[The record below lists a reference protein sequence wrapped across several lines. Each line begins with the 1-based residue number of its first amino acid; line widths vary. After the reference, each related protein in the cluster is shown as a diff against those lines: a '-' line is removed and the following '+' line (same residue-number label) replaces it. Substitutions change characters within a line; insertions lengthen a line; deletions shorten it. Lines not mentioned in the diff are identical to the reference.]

1 MVVTETLQII
11 LNAKD
16 QLTSKINEVNNALRQ
31 TGTAANTAS
40 ASATSATTRL
50 GNAYTQL
57 QNKVRTVFNNIKTT
71 IRNSTAG
78 KIVSESSLAQP
89 FLNAAEKIRQKWTS
103 MTETLKSKMQS
114 LRSSTNT
121 DVGFNIS
128 PAGLATLN
136 GQVTTTTGKVTMLGQ
151 VMNRIAS
158 GASKLGIN
166 FGTAF
171 TTASSKIETFKSK
184 LSSIGSKMTSIVGGL
199 SGVQSAIMGAFGA
212 VGVTSLS
219 QFTIGAAIARQKLNA
234 VTTSITGSEAATKSL
249 NKAISAATNG
259 GVVGFTKVAQ
269 AVQQIGI
276 KYNLTNKQLEA
287 TAPVLNKIGT
297 LARAMGKDSE
307 TAATIMSKAYDGLNG
322 NFMLLQRNLGITKQ
336 QLLDA
341 GWSGASNDVDGY
353 TLALN
358 KVLDTKPEM
367 QEYLNSYE
375 GQMER
380 LKFAIQGVGRQIGE
394 IFLPILNMLLGTFLD
409 LHQKCPWL
417 TTVIVALAVGIV
429 GLISVLSVLAPI
441 IMMIIELHEME
452 AFATIAAYWPYLLI
466 AAAILIVI
474 GILLYLYNTNEGV
487 RNTMN
492 KIGETIRNVL
502 IKAWNE
508 LQKIV
513 QPLAT
518 TFDHLKQVLGRLAKQ
533 LLAAFGITGDAA
545 DNFDWLSAVIK
556 GLGLI
561 LEVIVKHFVT
571 VVEVIASIVIPVIS
585 FLVNVVAN
593 LINFFVSLGEA
604 LTLLSQ
610 GDVMGFLTVLGE
622 ALYTFIMDTITN
634 FGQMFLEIWNNL
646 NLIFGGML
654 GSLWNWL
661 VQFITTMIWGG
672 WQMVIGFLMWIASL
686 PGQFWNYLVMCWNNF
701 LNWAG
706 QMIAKAS
713 EAGNKVVTDFINW
726 ITSLPGKF
734 WNWLL
739 NTINKIKDFKDQA
752 VQKMKDTAKKM
763 VDDFIDY
770 VKKLP
775 SKFGEWLGKIKDEI
789 WARRGA
795 LVSAIIRLGWD
806 LLREFKNALLGS
818 VFGSAEVGDFNQMVY
833 DGLSGAGNVASR
845 AGYLVANSFNAGV
858 LDGMDKAGLD
868 NIGISGNG
876 QVLASVEHEIS
887 SRQGDS
893 QTQLLRDIKDA
904 LGSLR
909 VEHTG
914 SIDFNQNVDV
924 TGDTGLT
931 EEELRSAVM
940 QALQD
945 RNVLKQ
951 IVQSREFQ
959 SMDKRM
965 KNRMIQ
971 EMSRH
976 I

>member
-1 MVVTETLQII
+1 MVVTETLQVI

-103 MTETLKSKMQS
+103 MTETLKSKMKS
-114 LRSSTNT
+114 LSSSSNT
-121 DVGFNIS
+121 TVGFNIS

-136 GQVTTTTGKVTMLGQ
+136 GQVTTTTGKVTALGS
-151 VMNRIAS
+151 VMNMIAS
-158 GASKLGIN
+158 GASRLGLN

-171 TTASSKIETFKSK
+171 TTASSKIEGFKSK
-184 LSSIGSKMTSIVGGL
+184 LQSVGTKMTSLVGGL

-212 VGVTSLS
+212 VGVTSIS
-219 QFTIGAAIARQKLNA
+219 QFTIGAAIAREKVNA
-234 VTTSITGSEAATKSL
+234 VTKEVVGSGKAFESVNSKIKS
-249 NKAISAATNG
+249 AISGTTLGYNNMATAVNNVALRFHLTG
-259 GVVGFTKVAQ
+259 EKVGELAGPMSK
-269 AVQQIGI
+269 IGI
-276 KYNLTNKQLEA
+276 
-287 TAPVLNKIGT
+287 
-297 LARAMGKDSE
+297 LAQAMGKSTE
-307 TAATIMSKAYDGLNG
+307 EAASVMEHAFDGLQG
-322 NFMLLQRNLGITKQ
+322 KWKALKQYGIDEATLKA
-336 QLLDA
+336 A
-341 GWSGASNDVDGY
+341 GWSGAADDVYGY
-353 TLALN
+353 ARALD
-358 KVLDTKPEM
+358 KVLEKNPQFKEFTHTF
-367 QEYLNSYE
+367 EYQFQS
-375 GQMER
+375 
-380 LKFAIQGVGRQIGE
+380 LKMSIQAVGTEIGMMV
-394 IFLPILNMLLGTFLD
+394 LPILNTLVGMFLD
-409 LHQKCPWL
+409 LNKQCPWL
-417 TTVIVALAVGIV
+417 TKIIVVLAIGIL
-429 GLISVLSVLAPI
+429 GLVSALSVLAPI
-441 IMMIIELHEME
+441 IMMIVELHEME
-452 AFATIAAYWPYLLI
+452 AFATLAAYWPYLLI
-466 AAAILIVI
+466 AAAILVVI

-502 IKAWNE
+502 IKAWDE

-518 TFDHLKQVLGRLAKQ
+518 TFDHLKQVLGRLATQ

-545 DNFDWLSAVIK
+545 KEFDWLSAVIQF
-556 GLGLI
+556 LGLV
-561 LEVIVKHFVT
+561 LEVIVTHLVT
-571 VVEVIASIVIPVIS
+571 VAEVIASIVVPVIS

-622 ALYTFIMDTITN
+622 ALYTFIVNTIAN

-646 NLIFGGML
+646 SLIFGGL
-654 GSLWNWL
+654 LSSVWTWL
-661 VQFITTMIWGG
+661 VQLITAMIWGG

-734 WNWLL
+734 WTWLL

-763 VDDFIDY
+763 VDDFIEY

-818 VFGSAEVGDFNQMVY
+818 VFGSAEVGDFNRMVY
-833 DGLSGAGNVASR
+833 DGLSSAGSMASR
-845 AGYLVANSFNAGV
+845 AGYLIGNSFNAGV

-887 SRQGDS
+887 NRQGDS
-893 QTQLLRDIKDA
+893 QTQLLQDIKDA

-931 EEELRSAVM
+931 SDELRSAVM

>member
-1 MVVTETLQII
+1 MVVTETLQVI

-40 ASATSATTRL
+40 SSATSATSRL

-89 FLNAAEKIRQKWTS
+89 FLNVAEKIRQKWTS
-103 MTETLKSKMQS
+103 MTENLKSKMQS
-114 LRSSTNT
+114 LKGGANT

-136 GQVTTTTGKVTMLGQ
+136 GQVTTTTGKVTALGN

-171 TTASSKIETFKSK
+171 TTASSKIEGFKTK
-184 LSSIGSKMTSIVGGL
+184 LSTAKDKITNLASGL
-199 SGVQSAIMGAFGA
+199 SGVQSAVMGAFA
-212 VGVTSLS
+212 MVGVTSLKS
-219 QFTIGAAIARQKLNA
+219 FTIEAAIAREKVNA
-234 VTTSITGSEAATKSL
+234 VTKSVTGSEAAFTKTQKSIKTAIAGTTLGYNNMATAVNNVALRFHLTGDAVSNLAGPMAKVGIMAQAMGKSSSEAASIMEHAFDGLQGKWKSL
-249 NKAISAATNG
+249 K
-259 GVVGFTKVAQ
+259 
-269 AVQQIGI
+269 QIGI
-276 KYNLTNKQLEA
+276 TEA
-287 TAPVLNKIGT
+287 DL
-297 LARAMGKDSE
+297 
-307 TAATIMSKAYDGLNG
+307 KA
-322 NFMLLQRNLGITKQ
+322 
-336 QLLDA
+336 A
-341 GWSGASNDVDGY
+341 GWSGAANDVNGY
-353 TLALN
+353 AAALD
-358 KVLDTKPEM
+358 KVLEKNPKFKEFTNTF
-367 QEYLNSYE
+367 EYQWESFK
-375 GQMER
+375 MTI
-380 LKFAIQGVGRQIGE
+380 KGVGTEIGMTL
-394 IFLPILNMLLGTFLD
+394 LPILKSFLSMLTD
-409 LHQKCPWL
+409 LSKSHPWL
-417 TTVIVALAVGIV
+417 IKIAVVIGVVVLALASIAT
-429 GLISVLSVLAPI
+429 VLLPI
-441 IMMIIELHEME
+441 IQLIEIIKTL
-452 AFATIAAYWPYLLI
+452 TIVTTIWNAVMAMNPITIIVIAIIALI
-466 AAAILIVI
+466 AILW
-474 GILLYLYNTNEGV
+474 YLYNTNEEV
-487 RNTMN
+487 RAAIDGFIQFIWGSVGPAWDYLCGCVGNAWGWLMGL
-492 KIGETIRNVL
+492 GEWLSTTFTD
-502 IKAWNE
+502 AWNG
-508 LQKIV
+508 IV
-513 QPLAT
+513 G
-518 TFDHLKQVLGRLAKQ
+518 FFEWLG
-533 LLAAFGITGDAA
+533 
-545 DNFDWLSAVIK
+545 
-556 GLGLI
+556 
-561 LEVIVKHFVT
+561 
-571 VVEVIASIVIPVIS
+571 SI
-585 FLVNVVAN
+585 F
-593 LINFFVSLGEA
+593 
-604 LTLLSQ
+604 
-610 GDVMGFLTVLGE
+610 
-622 ALYTFIMDTITN
+622 TN
-634 FGQMFLEIWNNL
+634 FGSYLELMYNN
-646 NLIFGGML
+646 FVTW
-654 GSLWNWL
+654 LWGIVIYVWTWAVN
-661 VQFITTMIWGG
+661 VYNGFILAGYQAVW
-672 WQMVIGFLMWIASL
+672 GFLLWIASL

-713 EAGNKVVTDFINW
+713 EAGNRVVTDFINW

-763 VDDFIDY
+763 VDDFIEY

-818 VFGSAEVGDFNQMVY
+818 VFGSAEVGGFNRMVY
-833 DGLSGAGNVASR
+833 DGLSGAGSVASR
-845 AGYLVANSFNAGV
+845 AGYLVGNSFNAGV

-887 SRQGDS
+887 TRQGDS

>member
-1 MVVTETLQII
+1 MVVTETLQVI

-136 GQVTTTTGKVTMLGQ
+136 GQVTTTTGKVTALGS
-151 VMNRIAS
+151 VMNMIAS
-158 GASKLGIN
+158 GASRLGLN

-171 TTASSKIETFKSK
+171 TTASSKIEVFKSK
-184 LSSIGSKMTSIVGGL
+184 LQSVGTKMQSLVGGL

-212 VGVTSLS
+212 VGVTSIS
-219 QFTIGAAIARQKLNA
+219 QFTIGAAIAREKVNA
-234 VTTSITGSEAATKSL
+234 VTKEVVGSGKAFESVNAKIKS
-249 NKAISAATNG
+249 AISGTTLGYNNMATAVNNVALRFHLTG
-259 GVVGFTKVAQ
+259 EKVGELAGPMSK
-269 AVQQIGI
+269 IGI
-276 KYNLTNKQLEA
+276 
-287 TAPVLNKIGT
+287 
-297 LARAMGKDSE
+297 LAQAMGKSTE
-307 TAATIMSKAYDGLNG
+307 EAASVMEHAFDGLQG
-322 NFMLLQRNLGITKQ
+322 KWKALKQYGIDEAK
-336 QLLDA
+336 LKAA
-341 GWSGASNDVDGY
+341 GWSGAAEDVYGY
-353 TLALN
+353 ARALD
-358 KVLDTKPEM
+358 KVLEKNPQFKEFTHTF
-367 QEYLNSYE
+367 EYQFQS
-375 GQMER
+375 
-380 LKFAIQGVGRQIGE
+380 LKMSIQAVGTEIGMMV
-394 IFLPILNMLLGTFLD
+394 LPILNTLVGMFLD
-409 LHQKCPWL
+409 LNKQCPWL
-417 TTVIVALAVGIV
+417 TKIIVVLAIGIL
-429 GLISVLSVLAPI
+429 GLVSALSVLAPI
-441 IMMIIELHEME
+441 IIMIVELQEMQ
-452 AFATIAAYWPYLLI
+452 ALTALAAYWPYMLI

-474 GILLYLYNTNEGV
+474 GVLLYFYNTNEGV

-492 KIGETIRNVL
+492 KIGETIRNTLV
-502 IKAWNE
+502 KAWDE

-518 TFDHLKQVLGRLAKQ
+518 TFAHLQQVLGRLARQ
-533 LLAAFGITGDAA
+533 LLAAFGITGEAA
-545 DNFDWLSAVIK
+545 DNFDWLSAVIQ
-556 GLGLI
+556 GLGLV
-561 LEVIVKHFVT
+561 LQVIVTHLVT
-571 VVEVIASIVIPVIS
+571 VAEVIAAIVVPVIS
-585 FLVNVVAN
+585 YLVNVVSN
-593 LINFFVSLGEA
+593 LINFFITLGEA

-622 ALYTFIMDTITN
+622 AINTLVMNTILN

-646 NLIFGGML
+646 NLIFGGIL
-654 GSLWNWL
+654 NSLLLWL
-661 VQFITTMIWGG
+661 YQFIVSMIWGG

-818 VFGSAEVGDFNQMVY
+818 VFGSAEVGDFNRMVY
-833 DGLSGAGNVASR
+833 DGLSSAGSMASR
-845 AGYLVANSFNAGV
+845 AGYLVGNSFNAGV

-887 SRQGDS
+887 NRQGDS

-931 EEELRSAVM
+931 SDELRSAVM